1 MRYEAKVALRYLL
14 SSKMQTGLLIGG
26 VGVGVL
32 GFCFM
37 SALINGLTS
46 DQIEQTVGSIPH
58 VTIEPREQTPKVLGA
73 ADGVVVLP
81 AILRDNTQRAQIRA
95 WQTVLD
101 SLHADEKV
109 RVAVPVV
116 ASNGFIARGQA
127 IQPVSITGVNP
138 EQLSEVAAI
147 GPAII
152 KGAADLDLNGI
163 IIGARLAR
171 NLSIDV
177 GQTLVVRSDRGGQRD
192 VKVRGIFSIGI
203 ESLDER
209 VAYMNF
215 KAAKALLN
223 LDNGISRIEVKL
235 YDLDMAPALA
245 SNFAASTGLKV
256 TSWVEKNK
264 RLFNAI
270 QGQRSTGSLIKF
282 FSIVTIIIGVS
293 SALLLTTVRRKSEIG
308 IMRSMGMTKGF
319 INRVFVI
326 QGVLIG
332 LLGAMV
338 GASGAFGFTTLVL
351 ELAVRADGTLVFPID
366 PSQGAYLAGIILATV
381 ASTVAAILPARA
393 ASRVDPLEAIS
404 Q

>member
-14 SSKMQTGLLIGG
+14 SSKLQTALLIGG

-32 GFCFM
+32 VFCFM

-46 DQIEQTVGSIPH
+46 FQIEQTVGSIAH
-58 VTIEPREQTPKVLGA
+58 VTIEPREQTPKVLEAPNGT
-73 ADGVVVLP
+73 VVLP
-81 AILRDNTQRAQIRA
+81 TVLRDNTQRSQIRA

-101 SLHADEKV
+101 TVLADELV
-109 RVAVPVV
+109 RIAVPIV
-116 ASNGFIARGQA
+116 AGNGFITRGQA
-127 IQPVSITGVNP
+127 VQPVSITGVNP

-147 GPAII
+147 APAII
-152 KGAADLDLNGI
+152 KGTADLDLDGI

-177 GQTLVVRSDRGGQRD
+177 GQTLVIRSDRGRERD

-203 ESLDER
+203 EALDER

-223 LDNGISRIEVKL
+223 LDNGISRIDVKL
-235 YDLDMAPALA
+235 YNLDAAPELA
-245 SNFAASTGLKV
+245 ANFAAATGLKV

-264 RLFNAI
+264 RLFDAI
-270 QGQRSTGSLIKF
+270 QGQGSTGSLIKF
-282 FSIVTIIIGVS
+282 FSIVTIIIGVA

-332 LLGAMV
+332 LLGAVV
-338 GASGAFGFTTLVL
+338 GSSGAFGFTTLVMQ
-351 ELAVRADGTLVFPID
+351 LAVRADGTRVFPID
-366 PSQGAYLAGIILATV
+366 PSQGAYLAGIMLATV

>member
-14 SSKMQTGLLIGG
+14 SSKMQTALLIGG

-32 GFCFM
+32 VFCFM
-37 SALINGLTS
+37 SALINGLAS
-46 DQIEQTVGSIPH
+46 YQIEQTVGSIPH
-58 VTIEPREQTPKVLGA
+58 ITIEPREQTPKVLGGT
-73 ADGVVVLP
+73 DGTLILP
-81 AILRDNTQRAQIRA
+81 AILRDNTQRSQIRA

-101 SLHADEKV
+101 TVLADDNV
-109 RVAVPVV
+109 RLAVPVV
-116 ASNGFIARGQA
+116 AGNGFITRGQA
-127 IQPVSITGVNP
+127 VQPVSITGVNP

-152 KGAADLDLNGI
+152 KGTTDLDLNGI
-163 IIGARLAR
+163 IIGSRLAR

-177 GQTLVVRSDRGGQRD
+177 GQTLVIRSDRGGQRD
-192 VKVRGIFSIGI
+192 VKVRGIFSIGV

-223 LDNGISRIEVKL
+223 LDNGISRIEIKL
-235 YDLDMAPALA
+235 KDLDVAPALSA
-245 SNFAASTGLKV
+245 SFAVSTGLKV

-264 RLFNAI
+264 RLFDAI
-270 QGQRSTGSLIKF
+270 QGQGSTGSLIKF

-332 LLGAMV
+332 LLGAAV
-338 GASGAFGFTTLVL
+338 GSSGAFAFTTLVMQ
-351 ELAVRADGTLVFPID
+351 LAVRADGSRVFPID
-366 PSQGAYLAGIILATV
+366 PSQGAYVAGIMLATV